1 LGKAK
6 VSRGGEL
13 ATITVVT
20 FGERVREE
28 RRRRLMTQDMLAATA
43 GISQKQLSKIENDEV
58 DPRFSTI
65 RKIAQALDVEP
76 SDLTSD

>member
-1 LGKAK
+1 
-6 VSRGGEL
+6 VNRGGEL

-28 RRRRLMTQDMLAATA
+28 RRRRLMTQDVLAATA

>member
-6 VSRGGEL
+6 VNRGGEL

-28 RRRRLMTQDMLAATA
+28 RRRRLMTQDVLAATA

-76 SDLTSD
+76 SDLTSN

>member
-1 LGKAK
+1 
-6 VSRGGEL
+6 L

-20 FGERVREE
+20 FGERIREE
-28 RRRRLMTQDMLAATA
+28 RRRRLMTQDVLADTA

>member
-1 LGKAK
+1 M
-6 VSRGGEL
+6 

-65 RKIAQALDVEP
+65 RKIAQALDVES

>member
-1 LGKAK
+1 
-6 VSRGGEL
+6 
-13 ATITVVT
+13 
-20 FGERVREE
+20 
-28 RRRRLMTQDMLAATA
+28 MTQDMLAATA

>member
-1 LGKAK
+1 M
-6 VSRGGEL
+6 

-43 GISQKQLSKIENDEV
+43 AISQKQLSKIENNEV

>member
-1 LGKAK
+1 M
-6 VSRGGEL
+6 

-28 RRRRLMTQDMLAATA
+28 RRRRLMTQDVLAATA

-76 SDLTSD
+76 SDLTSG

>member
-6 VSRGGEL
+6 VNRGGEL

-20 FGERVREE
+20 FGERVRKE
-28 RRRRLMTQDMLAATA
+28 RRRRLMTQDVLAATA

>member
-1 LGKAK
+1 
-6 VSRGGEL
+6 L

-28 RRRRLMTQDMLAATA
+28 RRRRLMTQDVLAATA

-76 SDLTSD
+76 SNLTSD

>member
-6 VSRGGEL
+6 VNRGGEL

-28 RRRRLMTQDMLAATA
+28 RRRRLMTQDVLAATA

-76 SDLTSD
+76 SNLTSD

>member
-1 LGKAK
+1 MNL
-6 VSRGGEL
+6 GGEL

-28 RRRRLMTQDMLAATA
+28 RRRRLMTQDVLAATA

>member
-1 LGKAK
+1 M
-6 VSRGGEL
+6 

-28 RRRRLMTQDMLAATA
+28 RRRRLMTQDVLATTA

-76 SDLTSD
+76 SDLTSN

>member
-1 LGKAK
+1 M
-6 VSRGGEL
+6 

-58 DPRFSTI
+58 DPRLSTI

>member
-1 LGKAK
+1 M
-6 VSRGGEL
+6 
-13 ATITVVT
+13 ATIAVVT

-28 RRRRLMTQDMLAATA
+28 RRKRLMTQDVLAATA

-65 RKIAQALDVEP
+65 RKIAQALDIEP

>member
-6 VSRGGEL
+6 VNRGGEL

-28 RRRRLMTQDMLAATA
+28 RRRRLMTQDVLAATA

>member
-1 LGKAK
+1 MN
-6 VSRGGEL
+6 RGGEL

-28 RRRRLMTQDMLAATA
+28 RRRRLMTQDVLAATA

>member
-1 LGKAK
+1 MN
-6 VSRGGEL
+6 RGGEL

>member
-1 LGKAK
+1 M
-6 VSRGGEL
+6 

-28 RRRRLMTQDMLAATA
+28 RRRRLMTQDVLAATA

>member
-1 LGKAK
+1 
-6 VSRGGEL
+6 L

-28 RRRRLMTQDMLAATA
+28 RRRRLMTQDVLAATA
-43 GISQKQLSKIENDEV
+43 GISQKQLSKIEIDEV

>member
-1 LGKAK
+1 M
-6 VSRGGEL
+6 

-28 RRRRLMTQDMLAATA
+28 RRRRLMTQDVLAATA

-76 SDLTSD
+76 SNLTSD

>member
-1 LGKAK
+1 M
-6 VSRGGEL
+6 

>member
-1 LGKAK
+1 MT
-6 VSRGGEL
+6 
-13 ATITVVT
+13 TITVVT

-28 RRRRLMTQDMLAATA
+28 RRRRLMTQDVLAATA

>member
-1 LGKAK
+1 
-6 VSRGGEL
+6 L

>member
-1 LGKAK
+1 LSKAK
-6 VSRGGEL
+6 VNRGGEL

-28 RRRRLMTQDMLAATA
+28 RRRRLMTQDVLAATA

-76 SDLTSD
+76 SNLTSD

>member
-1 LGKAK
+1 
-6 VSRGGEL
+6 L

-28 RRRRLMTQDMLAATA
+28 RRRRLMTQDVLAATA

>member
-1 LGKAK
+1 M
-6 VSRGGEL
+6 

-28 RRRRLMTQDMLAATA
+28 RRRQLMTQDVLAATA

-76 SDLTSD
+76 SDLTSG

>member
-1 LGKAK
+1 M
-6 VSRGGEL
+6 

-28 RRRRLMTQDMLAATA
+28 RRRRLMTQDVLAATA

-76 SDLTSD
+76 SDLTSN

>member
-1 LGKAK
+1 M
-6 VSRGGEL
+6 

-28 RRRRLMTQDMLAATA
+28 RRRRLMTQDVLAATA

-58 DPRFSTI
+58 DPRFSTL
-65 RKIAQALDVEP
+65 RKLADALGVEP
-76 SDLTSD
+76 RELLDD